1 MQNGLRVDLET
12 QRSAVEQRFRIPIA
26 VQANSAAYLLRVQYQ
41 GPISRGDIRFTPSI
55 STARVVA
62 KPRELMSAG
71 AIAAIYS
78 ARTEEM
84 FTPVFGDVEI
94 ILSAVEGPGPIV
106 ISLTAEP
113 LRS

>member
-1 MQNGLRVDLET
+1 
-12 QRSAVEQRFRIPIA
+12 
-26 VQANSAAYLLRVQYQ
+26 
-41 GPISRGDIRFTPSI
+41 
-55 STARVVA
+55 
-62 KPRELMSAG
+62 MSAG